1 MSDSVKNI
9 IKVVAVILAIA
20 VGFALVK
27 KFFVKA
33 LEVTDVSAWA
43 TMSEE
48 RIESELGFALE
59 NDPSMVKLIYAY
71 TEGEVTVSGNR
82 ERGVGVVYIDG
93 VQSGLHIDNSKY
105 GMFGIELGMGETEV
119 NGAITFDYEEEYTVL
134 NDISEGTSTAMF
146 FQNHSKGD
154 CFVVVVNDMT
164 HRVVALTY
172 FTDGNKAT
180 NSLSFY

>member
-27 KFFVKA
+27 KFLVKA

-43 TMSEE
+43 GMSEE

-71 TEGEVTVSGNR
+71 TEGEV
-82 ERGVGVVYIDG
+82 
-93 VQSGLHIDNSKY
+93 QGLFRRLE
-105 GMFGIELGMGETEV
+105 MP
-119 NGAITFDYEEEYTVL
+119 L
-134 NDISEGTSTAMF
+134 NWHPNLQEW
-146 FQNHSKGD
+146 
-154 CFVVVVNDMT
+154 
-164 HRVVALTY
+164 
-172 FTDGNKAT
+172 
-180 NSLSFY
+180 